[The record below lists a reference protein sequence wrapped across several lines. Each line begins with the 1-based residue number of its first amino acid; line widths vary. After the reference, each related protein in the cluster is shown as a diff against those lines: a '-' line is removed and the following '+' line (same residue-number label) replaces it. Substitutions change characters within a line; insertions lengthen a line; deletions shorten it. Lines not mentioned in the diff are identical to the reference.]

1 MTHFVRHTKINFN
14 YEKMEKVMR
23 MFDWRKI
30 QLTKSGTLNVQYVNE
45 QSDTVNIEGANVVHK
60 DLREALRGLIPHL
73 ALITEQ
79 RECADQ
85 DLEGLR
91 KQRDVVIDDAPKTV
105 WQKIKVDTVTFS
117 DNAVTISGCRVL
129 DNGFTVKLSSPKMN
143 FENEDFYAY
152 LDDLDLDLQAV
163 KYEAEQYLTAKKWGV
178 VQQEINFEAA
188 GDPFEGEVKPGD
200 VAGADIKNI
209 VVDVKAPEKKKV
221 TV

>member
-1 MTHFVRHTKINFN
+1 
-14 YEKMEKVMR
+14 

-45 QSDTVNIEGANVVHK
+45 QSDTVSIEGANVVHK

-143 FENEDFYAY
+143 FENEDFYSY

-163 KYEAEQYLTAKKWGV
+163 KYEAEQYLTAQKWGV
-178 VQQEINFEAA
+178 VQQSLDFKDT

-200 VAGADIKNI
+200 IPEADLKN
-209 VVDVKAPEKKKV
+209 VTVEVKTTTKKSGKKKKKV